1 MKHLS
6 FLAKKRPKK
15 AGFRVG
21 MRQAKRIGMS
31 ERNEKGIN
39 AGLPELL
46 LAVHRGSE
54 DEVRRLLAQ
63 GVNVNGTDGDGITPL
78 MASAMNGQAAI
89 ARLLL
94 AAGAYRDL
102 FNTWGMTAHDIAAW
116 HGYDA
121 LAALLDETAGGAETK
136 T

>member
-1 MKHLS
+1 
-6 FLAKKRPKK
+6 
-15 AGFRVG
+15 
-21 MRQAKRIGMS
+21 MR

-39 AGLPELL
+39 AGLSELL

-102 FNTWGMTAHDIAAW
+102 FNKWGMTAHDIAAW

-121 LAALLDETAGGAETK
+121 QAALLDEEAGGTETK

>member
-1 MKHLS
+1 
-6 FLAKKRPKK
+6 
-15 AGFRVG
+15 
-21 MRQAKRIGMS
+21 MS

-39 AGLPELL
+39 VGLPELL

-54 DEVRRLLAQ
+54 DEVRRLLAL
-63 GVNVNGTDGDGITPL
+63 GVHVNGTDEDGITPL

-121 LAALLDETAGGAETK
+121 LAELLDDVPVGAETK

>member
-1 MKHLS
+1 
-6 FLAKKRPKK
+6 
-15 AGFRVG
+15 
-21 MRQAKRIGMS
+21 MRQAKCISMS

-78 MASAMNGQAAI
+78 MASAMNGQSAI

-94 AAGAYRDL
+94 AAGACRNL
-102 FNTWGMTAHDIAAW
+102 FNKWGMTAHDIAAW
-116 HGYDA
+116 HGCDA
-121 LAALLDETAGGAETK
+121 LAVLLDKTAGGAETK